1 MDCSPPGFSV
11 HGIFPARIM
20 DWFPCLPPGDLPD
33 PGIDPTSPASPSL
46 PGEFSTTSA
55 DSLTPAPLNFL
66 IMPGE
71 KKRKN
76 DPYGV
81 LDLPLAVYVGQKS
94 YPAIAWTWYVYSYM
108 NELLE
113 VPGSQGTTLEAN
125 FVVPFIAQSSVAV
138 NDTSTGI
145 RPTSKAGPVL
155 RQRKISCHKCLTTL
169 LLQLITFMKTS

>member
-20 DWFPCLPPGDLPD
+20 EWFPCLPPGELPD
-33 PGIDPTSPASPSL
+33 PGIKPESPASAL
-46 PGEFSTTSA
+46 PGGFSTTRA
-55 DSLTPAPLNFL
+55 DSLTLAPLNFL
-66 IMPGE
+66 ITPGKKE
-71 KKRKN
+71 KGKMTL
-76 DPYGV
+76 YGV
-81 LDLPLAVYVGQKS
+81 LALPLPVYVEQKS

-138 NDTSTGI
+138 NDTSTDI
-145 RPTSKAGPVL
+145 RPTSKAAPVL